1 MTSYCVIIMIIYIN
15 ISWVWIKSKL
25 LFEIIRFLL
34 ILNIRKTKLSTQ
46 DNKNA
51 DKDKIIVISNGNKIE
66 KPEKHHEGSD
76 KNLYN
81 ELNIRLKNSIDNDV
95 YRNDKIY
102 G

>member
-1 MTSYCVIIMIIYIN
+1 MTSYFVIIMIIYIN

-46 DNKNA
+46 DSKNA

-66 KPEKHHEGSD
+66 KPEDHHEGSD

-95 YRNDKIY
+95 YMNDIFY
-102 G
+102 